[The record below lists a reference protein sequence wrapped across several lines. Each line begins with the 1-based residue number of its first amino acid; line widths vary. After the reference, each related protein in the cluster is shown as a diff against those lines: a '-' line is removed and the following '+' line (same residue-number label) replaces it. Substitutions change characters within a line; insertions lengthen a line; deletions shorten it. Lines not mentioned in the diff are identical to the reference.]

1 MTGSTRSVSRNR
13 QQGRLAMATIALLS
27 MVLSLVGVMTPA
39 HAADNPNIVVSDLTL
54 TRTNNQ
60 NEDWPGKLTVGQYA
74 RLDFKWDASNA
85 DVKNGDSF
93 TIDLGTYFENLEYPK
108 TAPMTVT
115 NNGEQI
121 DIGTCN
127 LTRTQ
132 VVCTFNSKVDEL
144 KAAGFN
150 AFRGTGAARLRA
162 IKETT
167 STKADI
173 TTNNVVSVELPPPG
187 GINENVGESYETYT
201 FYKWAGAL
209 WGEEGMTWGI
219 NFGTRYVGE
228 KAKLNLDGSRQTIV
242 ITDNLGEGMDFR
254 VGSYLKDW
262 VLFYRGTDGDTK
274 MQLTRLT
281 DASGADATTAMG
293 DFDLSVEVSG
303 RTAKITATGPFK
315 PNSNYM
321 ITYPVVFANGKV
333 TRGVLYGNSVTLS
346 GSEVT
351 EEDSRF
357 FVESFSITVEMAAGF
372 GGFDI
377 TKVVSGTG
385 AANVPAGTEFTVDV
399 AYELPAVAST
409 YENWQAPGTLN
420 PDGKTGTAQMKAI
433 VGQKVPFDGT
443 FPKGTKITL
452 SEDPS
457 TSTYKALGWT
467 DPEFKI
473 GGKTANTL
481 TIGDQTSTAVTL
493 TNTTA
498 PQGTFAI
505 KKVVSGADEA
515 KNKQFVFDYE
525 CSDNQSG
532 SVALPGDGS
541 VVEVGQ
547 SFPIGTTCTI
557 TERIDG
563 TQLEGYTL
571 SAPQSQ
577 TVEIANAS
585 NVAEVTFT
593 NAYTR
598 DRGAFSVKKVVT
610 GDYQPNTDDSFKVD
624 FTCDDADGTSGSLT
638 VPSDGTAVSVEGLP
652 TGTTCTVTED
662 DSSAQRTGY
671 AVATSYSSTKVT
683 IEKSSTPEVTV
694 TNDYKRLV
702 GGFTIAKTVAGDGAA
717 LAPASFEFEYSCF
730 DHNYTGT
737 ASGIVTVSAGSSE
750 SVTNVP
756 TGTCTVTEKSA
767 DVENTQLVTK
777 MTVDGRDVGGNV
789 ATINVTDNSAIA
801 VEATNTYTMDRGT
814 FAVKKSVS
822 GTNAATSKQFIFNY
836 QCSDDQSGSLTVPG
850 DGTVVTADKTF
861 PIGTTC
867 TISEDEASAQI
878 DEYSLQLPAPQEI
891 TISDKTTPVEVAF
904 ANDYKRLVGGFSIT
918 KKVEGDGANLA
929 PANFEFDYMC
939 VDGAGKET
947 ASGTL
952 KVAPGESASADNVP
966 TGTCTVTEKSADV
979 ENTQLVTKM
988 TVDGRDVGGNVA
1000 TINVTDNSAIAVE
1013 ATNTYTMDRGTF
1025 AVKKSVSGTNAATSK
1040 QFIFNY
1046 QCSDDQSG
1054 SLTVPGDGTVVT
1066 ADKTFPIGT
1075 TCTISEDEAS
1085 AQIDEYSLQ
1094 LPAPQEITISDKTTP
1109 VEVAFAN
1116 DYKRLVGG
1124 FSITKKVEGDGANLA
1139 PASFTFDYTCSDA
1152 AGQETASGNL
1162 QVQAGQT
1169 EGVEDIPTGTC
1180 EITERDAA
1188 VNGAQLTT
1196 SLTVDGQPVEG
1207 SKATIN
1213 VTDNSAIAVE
1223 ATNTYVR
1230 DRGAFSVAKK
1240 VTGDYTPGTGES
1252 FKVNYVC
1259 DDPDHTSGEL
1269 DVPADGTPV
1278 KVENLPT
1285 GTSCIITED
1294 GNSARRDG
1302 YVVATTHTSAKV
1314 TIEKDQTQEDTIT
1327 NDYRRL
1333 VGGFTIAKTVDGDG
1347 SSLSPQSFDFA
1358 YTCVDGAGKE
1368 TISGTLTVQAG
1379 KSEQVTNVPVG
1390 SCTITEKDASV
1401 ANTQLATKLTVDGT
1415 AVDGNSATIE
1425 IGDGSAIGIEATNT
1439 YTMDRGSFSVAKK
1452 VSGADKAKDKN
1463 FTFTY
1468 QCSDGSLGSLTVPG
1482 DGTAVAADKTFPV
1495 GTTCEVTEDRNSA
1508 QLSGYTV
1515 KVPDSQKVSIEEKD
1529 KVVELTFTN
1538 TYTENTPPP
1547 SKTPTPKKSLPRT
1560 GADLR
1565 VPGLIAL
1572 FAIAVGGGVLW
1583 FRRRES

>member
-756 TGTCTVTEKSA
+756 TGTCTVTEKS
-767 DVENTQLVTK
+767 
-777 MTVDGRDVGGNV
+777 
-789 ATINVTDNSAIA
+789 S
-801 VEATNTYTMDRGT
+801 
-814 FAVKKSVS
+814 
-822 GTNAATSKQFIFNY
+822 
-836 QCSDDQSGSLTVPG
+836 
-850 DGTVVTADKTF
+850 
-861 PIGTTC
+861 
-867 TISEDEASAQI
+867 
-878 DEYSLQLPAPQEI
+878 
-891 TISDKTTPVEVAF
+891 
-904 ANDYKRLVGGFSIT
+904 
-918 KKVEGDGANLA
+918 
-929 PANFEFDYMC
+929 
-939 VDGAGKET
+939 
-947 ASGTL
+947 
-952 KVAPGESASADNVP
+952 
-966 TGTCTVTEKSADV
+966 DV